1 LFGKKIVTLDFDG
14 RDIRLLITRGRK
26 VLRWGSA
33 SVPPELMHQG
43 LIKETKR
50 MGAGL
55 ARFMATHKASKRRV
69 VTSVT
74 GHRAVLRL
82 LSLPEISA
90 NLLENAVR
98 RKAKQEMPLP
108 LEETYLSWQVV
119 GRENKHLQVYALA
132 IPHLVIDRQL
142 ETFRAAK
149 IKPGVM
155 DIKPLALVRAVHK
168 RDAIVVNLEEQSLV
182 VIIVEDG
189 IPVVIRS
196 MPQGSEKLDPKAA
209 MERLSLELTRTTQF
223 YNESHRDHPLD
234 PQTVVYV
241 TGAPF
246 DNPETREMLAS
257 MTSFPIEVPKPP
269 MRWPKGFPVATYCA
283 NMGLALKKV

>member
-1 LFGKKIVTLDFDG
+1 LLGKKIVTLDFDG
-14 RDIRLLITRGRK
+14 RDVRLLIAQGRK

-33 SVPPELMHQG
+33 SVSPELMHRG
-43 LIKETKR
+43 LIKETDR

-55 ARFMATHKASKRRV
+55 VRFMTRHRASKRRV

-74 GHRAVLRL
+74 GHRAVLRV
-82 LSLPEISA
+82 LSLPVISPK
-90 NLLENAVR
+90 LLEDAVR

-119 GRENKHLQVYALA
+119 SRENQHLQVYALA
-132 IPHLVIDRQL
+132 VPRLVIDRQL
-142 ETFRAAK
+142 EAYKAAK

-155 DIKPLALVRAVHK
+155 DIKPLALVRAVHQ
-168 RDAIVVNLEEQSLV
+168 RDAIIVNLEEQSLG

-196 MPQGSEKLDPKAA
+196 MPQGGDKAEPEPA
-209 MERLSLELTRTTQF
+209 IERLSLELTRTTQF
-223 YNESHRDHPLD
+223 YNESHGDHPID
-234 PQTVVYV
+234 PQTMVYV

-246 DNPETREMLAS
+246 DNPENREMLAS
-257 MTSFPIEVPKPP
+257 MISFPIEVPKPS
-269 MRWPKGFPVATYCA
+269 MHWPKGFPVATYCV